1 MRNKFGSIDF
11 KETPKKADQD
21 DGILLTENM
30 QEMTSERNPMDSMQK
45 VRKSVHKTPNMNINP
60 ISSVYDKIVS
70 MISQNRFSF
79 HRPADQVLNR
89 PHLASKYGL
98 I

>member
-70 MISQNRFSF
+70 MSTISV
-79 HRPADQVLNR
+79 DG
-89 PHLASKYGL
+89 SKLKPSRYP
-98 I
+98 